1 MKGQNRGRPLEYKTI
16 YVLLYVLSNGP
27 KGLNE
32 ISREVAKLRGW
43 KSSRNLLS
51 KNWILTNLRR
61 LNALGLIEQ
70 DLQTKKWKLTEN
82 KRRWIMQL
90 FFDQNFQNWIIYKLS
105 TINPIFTFGSEAGKR
120 FRDVIPPPR
129 NIQETIRLYSF
140 VQQILLGRICPAC
153 IDEGFIVRMMC
164 QLGPFS
170 AFAEFRCHRGHVFKV
185 DQETSTWLEALVRA
199 TEIGELKYPG

>member
-16 YVLLYVLSNGP
+16 YTLLYVLASGP

-43 KSSRNLLS
+43 DSSRNLLS
-51 KNWILTNLRR
+51 KNWILSNLRR

-70 DLQTKKWKLTEN
+70 DPQTKKWKIVEN
-82 KRRWIMQL
+82 KRRWVMQL
-90 FFDQNFQNWIIYKLS
+90 FFDQRFQDWIIYKLS
-105 TINPIFTFGSEAGKR
+105 TTNPIFTFGPEAGKH

-129 NIQETIRLYSF
+129 NIRETIMLYSF
-140 VQQILLGRICPAC
+140 IQQIFLGRICPAC
-153 IDEGFIVRMMC
+153 IDEGWIAKMTS

-170 AFAEFRCHRGHVFKV
+170 AFAEFTCNRGHVFKV
-185 DQETSTWLEALVRA
+185 DRETSTWLEALA
-199 TEIGELKYPG
+199 KA